1 MSGSPTVG
9 NRELTELLSAG
20 LVSPETCRAFLGA
33 ASYRRRPRRLSRL
46 CRRILRNPANQ
57 EKLRDQVAVAVPCTQ
72 GAGSARDGGRQGS
85 GVASVG
91 RRNFTP
97 R

>member
-9 NRELTELLSAG
+9 NRELTELISAG

-33 ASYRRRPRRLSRL
+33 ASCGHRPRRLSRL

-57 EKLRDQVAVAVPCTQ
+57 EKLRDRVAVAGPCTQ
-72 GAGSARDGGRQGS
+72 GTASAAGR
-85 GVASVG
+85 
-91 RRNFTP
+91 
-97 R
+97 